1 MTLFPDRSGF
11 CDLPAMQE
19 KDNPSPFAIKNVV
32 DKDAAVP
39 IVAHV
44 DYWKNPCI
52 WRVLRQQIAP

>member
-1 MTLFPDRSGF
+1 
-11 CDLPAMQE
+11 MQE

-52 WRVLRQQIAP
+52 WRELRQQIAP